1 MVGQYNHFIP
11 HLHSASIAELAWL
24 ALLRGA
30 SLFLQQLLL
39 LLLLWILLIQCG
51 IEIAI
56 LVGLHAIGQ
65 RAHDTRGIVPINV
78 VVLQLLHRLIA
89 YDLRHLG
96 QRVVGLQHGQ
106 RLGQKLERLIAY
118 EFTRKRGRA

>member
-1 MVGQYNHFIP
+1 MVGQYNYFIP

-39 LLLLWILLIQCG
+39 LLLWILLVQCG
-51 IEIAI
+51 IEVAI

-65 RAHDTRGIVPINV
+65 RARDTRGIVPINV

-118 EFTRKRGRA
+118 EFAVKRGRA

>member
-24 ALLRGA
+24 ALLCAA
-30 SLFLQQLLL
+30 SLFLQQLL

-51 IEIAI
+51 IEVAI

-65 RAHDTRGIVPINV
+65 RARDTRGIVTINV
-78 VVLQLLHRLIA
+78 VILQLLHRLIA

-96 QRVVGLQHGQ
+96 QRIVGLQHGQ
-106 RLGQKLERLIAY
+106 SLGQKLERLIAY
-118 EFTRKRGRA
+118 EFAVKRGRA

>member
-39 LLLLWILLIQCG
+39 LLLWILLIQCRV
-51 IEIAI
+51 EIAI

-65 RAHDTRGIVPINV
+65 RARDTRGIVTINV

-89 YDLRHLG
+89 YDLRYLG

-106 RLGQKLERLIAY
+106 SLGQKLERLIAY
-118 EFTRKRGRA
+118 EFAVKRGRA

>member
-1 MVGQYNHFIP
+1 MLGQYNHFIP
-11 HLHSASIAELAWL
+11 RLHSASIAELAWL

-39 LLLLWILLIQCG
+39 LLLWILLIQCR
-51 IEIAI
+51 IEVAI

-65 RAHDTRGIVPINV
+65 RARDTRGIVPINV

-118 EFTRKRGRA
+118 EFAVKRGRA

>member
-39 LLLLWILLIQCG
+39 LLLWILLIQCRV
-51 IEIAI
+51 EIAI

-65 RAHDTRGIVPINV
+65 RTRDTCGIVTINV

-89 YDLRHLG
+89 YDLRYLG